1 MNNIDPIQ
9 RKMNKI
15 AVVTG
20 GNGFVGSHLVDLL
33 LEKGLQVRCIV
44 RKSSDL
50 KWLNGKPV
58 EILPVGLES
67 QEALE
72 KVLEGAD
79 YLYHVAGVVKSK
91 KPEGYFA
98 GNVEATETLLKA
110 ALRAAPT
117 LRRVLIV
124 SSQTAAGPS
133 SDGKAVTEDMEC
145 RPITTYG
152 RSKRE
157 QEKTALRYMDKLPI
171 TICRAPAVYGER
183 DTEIFI
189 YFNTFS
195 KGITTSVG
203 FDQKKVSLIH
213 VKDLVRGLVMAAEA
227 VKSKGEIYFITS
239 EKYYTW
245 KEIGAVTADILKKK
259 ALTIPVPH
267 GVVFVIAAV
276 AQFFSLFSSKAA
288 TLNIEKARDL
298 TQSYWICDS
307 AKAKRDFGFRQEISI
322 EQGIAQTCAWY
333 KNEGWI

>member
-1 MNNIDPIQ
+1 
-9 RKMNKI
+9 MNKI
-15 AVVTG
+15 AVITG

-33 LEKGLQVRCIV
+33 LEKGYHVRCIV

-58 EILPVGLES
+58 ELHAVGLEDKT
-67 QEALE
+67 ALE
-72 KVLEGAD
+72 KVLNGAD

-91 KPEGYFA
+91 KPEGYFK
-98 GNVEATETLLKA
+98 GNVEATKTLLEA
-110 ALRAAPT
+110 ALSARTT
-117 LRRVLIV
+117 LKRVLTV

-133 SDGKAVTEDMEC
+133 RDGKPVTEDMNC
-145 RPITTYG
+145 HPLTTYG

-157 QEKTALRYMDKLPI
+157 QELTAQKYLDKLPI

-203 FDQKKVSLIH
+203 FDKKKVSLIH
-213 VKDLVRGLVMAAEA
+213 VRDLVRGLTMAAESE
-227 VKSKGEIYFITS
+227 KSKGEIYFISSS
-239 EKYYTW
+239 EYYTW
-245 KEIGAVTADILKKK
+245 KEIGAVTSEVLQKK

-267 GVVFVIAAV
+267 AIVFAIAAV

-307 AKAKRDFGFRQEISI
+307 SKANSDFGFKQEISI
-322 EQGIAQTCAWY
+322 EQGIEQTCAWY
-333 KNEGWI
+333 KKEGWI

>member
-1 MNNIDPIQ
+1 
-9 RKMNKI
+9 MNKI

-33 LEKGLQVRCIV
+33 LERGFIVRCII

-50 KWLNGKPV
+50 KWLKNKPV
-58 EILPVGLES
+58 ELHPVGLGDKS
-67 QEALE
+67 ALE
-72 KVLEGAD
+72 EVLAGAE

-91 KPEGYFA
+91 KPDGYFT
-98 GNVEATETLLKA
+98 GNVEATRTLLEA
-110 ALRAAPT
+110 ALSATAT
-117 LRRVLIV
+117 LKRVLIV

-133 SDGKAVTEDMEC
+133 YDGIPVTEETEC
-145 RPITTYG
+145 RPLTTYG

-157 QEKTALRYMDKLPI
+157 QELTAQKYMDKLPI

-213 VKDLVRGLVMAAEA
+213 VRDLVRGLIMAAEA
-227 VKSKGEIYFITS
+227 EKSKGEIYFISS

-245 KEIGAVTADILKKK
+245 KEIGAVTAKVLGKK

-267 GVVFVIAAV
+267 PIVFTIAAV

-307 AKAKRDFGFRQEISI
+307 SKAYRDFGFKQEISVERGI
-322 EQGIAQTCAWY
+322 EQTCAWY
-333 KNEGWI
+333 KKEGWI

>member
-1 MNNIDPIQ
+1 
-9 RKMNKI
+9 MNKI

-20 GNGFVGSHLVDLL
+20 GNGFVGSHLVDML
-33 LEKGLQVRCIV
+33 LEKGYHIRCIV

-50 KWLNGKPV
+50 KWLADKPI
-58 EILPVGLES
+58 ELHPIGLENKN
-67 QEALE
+67 ALE
-72 KVLEGAD
+72 KVLHGAD

-91 KPEGYFA
+91 NPEGYFK
-98 GNVEATETLLKA
+98 GNVEATETLLEA
-110 ALRAAPT
+110 AITAANT
-117 LRRVLIV
+117 LKRVLIV

-133 SDGKAVTEDMEC
+133 LDGRAVTEEMEC
-145 RPITTYG
+145 HPLTTYG

-157 QEKTALRYMDKLPI
+157 QELTAQRYIDKLPI

-213 VKDLVRGLVMAAEA
+213 VSDLVRGLIMAAEA
-227 VKSKGEIYFITS
+227 EKSKRNIYFIS
-239 EKYYTW
+239 SSKFYTW
-245 KEIGAVTADILKKK
+245 KEIGAVTSGVLKKK

-267 GVVFVIAAV
+267 AIVFTIAAI
-276 AQFFSLFSSKAA
+276 AQFLSLFSSKAA

-298 TQSYWICDS
+298 TQSHWICDS
-307 AKAKRDFGFRQEISI
+307 DKAYRDFGFRQEISI
-322 EQGIAQTCAWY
+322 EQGIEQTCAWY
-333 KNEGWI
+333 KKEGWI

>member
-1 MNNIDPIQ
+1 
-9 RKMNKI
+9 MNKI

-33 LEKGLQVRCIV
+33 LERGYNVRCII

-50 KWLNGKPV
+50 KWLKNKPV
-58 EILPVGLES
+58 ELHPVGLGDKS
-67 QEALE
+67 ALE
-72 KVLEGAD
+72 KVLAGAE

-91 KPEGYFA
+91 KPDGYFT
-98 GNVEATETLLKA
+98 GNVEATRTLLGA
-110 ALRAAPT
+110 ALSATAT
-117 LRRVLIV
+117 LKRVLIV

-133 SDGKAVTEDMEC
+133 YDGTPVTEETEC
-145 RPITTYG
+145 RPLTTYG

-157 QEKTALRYMDKLPI
+157 QELTAQKYMDKLPI

-195 KGITTSVG
+195 KGIITSVG

-213 VKDLVRGLVMAAEA
+213 VRDLVRGLIMAAEA
-227 VKSKGEIYFITS
+227 EKSKGEIYFISS

-245 KEIGAVTADILKKK
+245 KEIGAVTAKVLGKK

-267 GVVFVIAAV
+267 PIVFTIAAV

-307 AKAKRDFGFRQEISI
+307 SKAYRDFGFKQEISV
-322 EQGIAQTCAWY
+322 EQGIEQTCAWY
-333 KNEGWI
+333 KKEGWI